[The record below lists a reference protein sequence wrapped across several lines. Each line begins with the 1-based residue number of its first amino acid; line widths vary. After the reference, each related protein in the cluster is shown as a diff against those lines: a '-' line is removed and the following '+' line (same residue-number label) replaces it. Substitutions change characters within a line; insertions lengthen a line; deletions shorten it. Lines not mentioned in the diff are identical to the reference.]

1 MAVQQRRDDTVT
13 LSWGAQLE
21 WAEAILDA
29 AGSPSPHLDA
39 LVLLMWLT
47 GVPAA
52 ALLEHTARALSPDQA
67 TQYAAW
73 TRRRAARE
81 PVAYIT
87 GHKSF
92 MGIDLYVDCRVL
104 VVRPGT
110 QTLVD
115 TVLETVR
122 LRPDESLLAAD
133 IGTGCG
139 ALALALAM
147 LEPRFTHIYG
157 ADASSEVLEVARR
170 NSARYHLDDR
180 ITWVEGDLLGPVP
193 APLDVI
199 VANLPYLPDELPGV
213 APSVRRYEPHLAFFG
228 GPDGLNL
235 VRRLITQAPAKL
247 RPGGVLALE
256 MMPEQRDVIGRLL
269 ADALPQAEIRA
280 GRQVGHNDH
289 VIVAQLT
296 R

>member
-1 MAVQQRRDDTVT
+1 MAVQQRRDDTMT

-29 AGSPSPHLDA
+29 AGSPSAHLDA

-52 ALLEHTARALSPDQA
+52 ALLEHTERALSVDQA

-73 TRRRAARE
+73 TRRRAAGE

-92 MGIDLYVDCRVL
+92 MGLDLHVDRRVL
-104 VVRPGT
+104 IVRPGT

-115 TVLETVR
+115 TVLEAVR
-122 LRPDESLLAAD
+122 LRPDKSLLAAD

-157 ADASSEVLEVARR
+157 ADVSSGALDVARR

-180 ITWVEGDLLGPVP
+180 IIWLEGDLLAPVL
-193 APLDVI
+193 APVDVI
-199 VANLPYLPDELPGV
+199 MANLPYLPDESLG
-213 APSVRRYEPHLAFFG
+213 AQTSARRHEPQLAFFG

-235 VRRLITQAPAKL
+235 IRQLIAQAPAKL
-247 RPGGVLALE
+247 LPGGLLALE
-256 MMPEQRDVIGRLL
+256 MMPEQREAVDHLL
-269 ADALPQAEIRA
+269 RDALPDAEVRA
-280 GRQVGHNDH
+280 GRQEAYNDH
-289 VIVAQLT
+289 IIVAQLAE
-296 R
+296 